1 MQHLSMG
8 VIIINSKVL
17 LIAMTEVDCLMI
29 NFEMDIDG
37 MINAEE
43 DFVKIKI
50 FDYYAMIFEEVVGI
64 DDYYATIKQVLLKLA
79 LARPVSL
86 IVN

>member
-17 LIAMTEVDCLMI
+17 LIAMTVVNCFMI